1 MTKGNQM
8 ILRNAKHADWPAIL
22 TLNEQS
28 VEYLSPMDE
37 PRLAQLAS
45 AAYYFRV
52 VEIDGTIAGFL
63 LGFRKGANY
72 DSPNFLWFNSRFDD
86 FFYVDR
92 VVVAPEFR
100 GQKLADR
107 LYDDFESAAR
117 AAGVSRITC
126 EVNIAPPNPASLRFH
141 ERRGFREIGRQ
152 PYGDRKIVAMFARE
166 LV

>member
-1 MTKGNQM
+1 LIADKQ
-8 ILRNAKHADWPAIL
+8 LRPAINTDWPAIL

-63 LGFRKGANY
+63 LGFRKGASY

-107 LYDDFESAAR
+107 LYDDFESAAH
-117 AAGVSRITC
+117 AAGVTRITC
-126 EVNIAPPNPASLRFH
+126 EVNIEPPNPASLRFH